1 MPQDNTSDEIK
12 PIEGLGRLI
21 PQERCLDF
29 VLAGKCIIT
38 VKSLGPR
45 KPNMPE
51 RVTYKIACKRGVK
64 PEDADI
70 WFINVLTG
78 PNNNSHY
85 KYMGFIKHING
96 TIEYRRDNKKSSIGE
111 DAPSNIIW
119 SFVFKMFA
127 QRQTSRL
134 LEVWHAGRC
143 CRCGLRLT
151 DPDSIALG
159 LGPHCAGVTKV
170 WRPLQV
176 IENIKKGTLVDYNK
190 MLENRTDVTLTP
202 EQEERARKL
211 TKGHNLL
218 NRNK

>member
-12 PIEGLGRLI
+12 PIEGLGRLLPSDRVI
-21 PQERCLDF
+21 DF
-29 VLAGKCIIT
+29 LLAGKSIIT

-51 RVTYKIACKRGVK
+51 RVTYKISCKRGVK
-64 PEDADI
+64 PEEADI

-85 KYMGFIKHING
+85 KYMGFIKYMPENNL
-96 TIEYRRDNKKSSIGE
+96 IEYRRGNTSSIGE

-127 QRQTSRL
+127 KRQTSPL
-134 LEVWHAGRC
+134 LEVWHSGRC

-176 IENIKKGTLVDYNK
+176 VENIKKGKLANYNK
-190 MLENRTDVTLTP
+190 ILENRTDVTLTP
-202 EQEERARKL
+202 EQLDRANKL
-211 TKGHNLL
+211 TKANHLL
-218 NRNK
+218 ERR